1 MGAVS
6 DLTPNL
12 LSTPQAKPGADL
24 MTALAVDLY
33 SDTVTRPTAAMRK
46 AMAEAEVGNEQAHED
61 PTVNKLCEMAAELT
75 GHEAAIYVPSGTMCN
90 AIAYRVYCRQGDAVI
105 LDQLAHPIHA
115 EAGGPAALSG
125 CMLTQV
131 DGGRRGVFSGAAVDK
146 AIKPYKHNRPVAK
159 LVSIEQT
166 SNFGGGACWTLD
178 EIQDVAQATK
188 RHGLALHMDGARM
201 LNAVAATGT
210 SAKAFAQECDSAWI
224 DLSKGLG
231 CPIGAVLVGSKAFIE
246 ESWRWKHQFG
256 GAMRQAGIIAAAGV
270 HAFTHHVERLSD
282 DHQNAKRLAQGLM
295 QIPGI
300 EVDPEEPE
308 TNMVFF
314 DVHGTGMDNFEMS
327 ERLLAKGVR
336 IGAGYGPRDLMR
348 AVTHLDVDGAGID
361 TALAAVR
368 DVAAGRD

>member
-1 MGAVS
+1 MA
-6 DLTPNL
+6 
-12 LSTPQAKPGADL
+12 AI
-24 MTALAVDLY
+24 AVDLY
-33 SDTVTRPTAAMRK
+33 SDTVTRPTAGMRK
-46 AMAEAEVGNEQAHED
+46 AMAEAEVGNEQANED
-61 PTVNKLCEMAAELT
+61 PTVNELCEMMADLT
-75 GHEAAIYVPSGTMCN
+75 GHEAAVYVPSGTMCN
-90 AIAYRVYCRQGDAVI
+90 AIAYRVYCRQGDSVI

-146 AIKPYKHNRPVAK
+146 AIRPYKNNRPVPK
-159 LVSIEQT
+159 VVSIEQT

-178 EIQDVAQATK
+178 EVKDVSAATK
-188 RHGLALHMDGARM
+188 RHGLALHMDGARL

-210 SAKAFAQECDSAWI
+210 AAKDFAGECDSTWI

-231 CPIGAVLVGSKAFIE
+231 CPIGAVLVGSKDFIA

-270 HAFTHHVERLSD
+270 YALKHHVERMAD
-282 DHQNAKRLAQGLM
+282 DHANAKRLAQGLM
-295 QIPGI
+295 QIPGV

-314 DVHGTGMDNFEMS
+314 DVNGTGMDNFEMS
-327 ERLLAKGVR
+327 DRLLAKGVR

-348 AVTHLDVDGAGID
+348 AVTHLDVGADGVD
-361 TALAAVR
+361 RALQAVR

>member
-1 MGAVS
+1 MNAI
-6 DLTPNL
+6 
-12 LSTPQAKPGADL
+12 
-24 MTALAVDLY
+24 AVDLY
-33 SDTVTRPTAAMRK
+33 SDTGTRPSPGMRK
-46 AMAEAEVGNEQAHED
+46 AMAEAEVGNEQAKED
-61 PTVNKLCEMAAELT
+61 PTVNKLCEMAVELT
-75 GHEAAIYVPSGTMCN
+75 GHEAALYVPSGTMCN

-125 CMLTQV
+125 CMLTQL

-146 AIKPYKHNRPVAK
+146 AIRPYKNNRPMAK
-159 LVSIEQT
+159 VVSIEQT

-178 EIQDVAQATK
+178 EVKDVSAATK
-188 RHGLALHMDGARM
+188 RHGLALHMDGARL

-210 SAKAFAQECDSAWI
+210 SAKEFATQCDSTWI

-231 CPIGAVLVGSKAFIE
+231 CPVGAVLVGSEDFIA
-246 ESWRWKHQFG
+246 ESWRLKHQFG

-270 HAFTHHVERLSD
+270 YAFQHNIERLAD
-282 DHQNAKRLAQGLM
+282 DHANAKRLAQGLM

-314 DVHGTGMDNFEMS
+314 DVNGVGMDNFEMS
-327 ERLLAKGVR
+327 ERLLKQGVR

-348 AVTHLDVDGAGID
+348 AVTHLDVDAAGID
-361 TALAAVR
+361 RALEAVR
-368 DVAAGRD
+368 NVAAGRD

>member
-1 MGAVS
+1 MSAI
-6 DLTPNL
+6 
-12 LSTPQAKPGADL
+12 
-24 MTALAVDLY
+24 AVDLY
-33 SDTVTRPTAAMRK
+33 SDTVSRPTPAMRK

-75 GHEAAIYVPSGTMCN
+75 GHEAAVYVPSGTMCN

-115 EAGGPAALSG
+115 ETGGPAALSG

-131 DGGRRGVFSGAAVDK
+131 DGGRRGIFTGADVDK
-146 AIKPYKHNRPVAK
+146 AVKPYKRNRPVAK
-159 LVSIEQT
+159 VVSIEQT

-178 EIQDVAQATK
+178 EVKDVAAAAK
-188 RHGLALHMDGARM
+188 RHDLKLHMDGARM

-210 SAKAFAQECDSAWI
+210 SAKDFASQCDSAWI

-231 CPIGAVLVGSKAFIE
+231 CPIGAVLVGPADFIE
-246 ESWRWKHQFG
+246 EAWRWKTQFG
-256 GAMRQAGIIAAAGV
+256 GAMRQAGIVAAAGV
-270 HAFTHHVERLSD
+270 YALTHHVERLAE
-282 DHQNAKRLAQGLM
+282 DHANAKRLAKGLM

-314 DVHGTGMDNFEMS
+314 DANGTGIDNFDMS
-327 ERLLAKGVR
+327 KRLLAKGVR

-348 AVTHLDVDGAGID
+348 AVTHIDVSTDDID
-361 TALAAVR
+361 AALAAIR

>member
-1 MGAVS
+1 MA
-6 DLTPNL
+6 
-12 LSTPQAKPGADL
+12 AI
-24 MTALAVDLY
+24 AVDLY
-33 SDTVTRPTAAMRK
+33 SDTVTRPTAGMRK

-61 PTVNKLCEMAAELT
+61 PTVNRLCEMAAELT
-75 GHEAAIYVPSGTMCN
+75 GHEAAVYVPSGTMCN
-90 AIAYRVYCRQGDAVI
+90 AIAYRVYCRQGDSVI

-146 AIKPYKHNRPVAK
+146 AVKPYKRNRPVPK
-159 LVSIEQT
+159 VVSIEQT

-178 EIQDVAQATK
+178 EVKDVAAAAK
-188 RHGLALHMDGARM
+188 RNNLALHMDGARM

-210 SAKAFAQECDSAWI
+210 SAKDFASECDSTWI

-231 CPIGAVLVGSKAFIE
+231 CPVGAVLVGSKDFIE

-256 GAMRQAGIIAAAGV
+256 GAMRQAGIVAAAGV
-270 HAFTHHVERLSD
+270 HAFEHHVERLAD
-282 DHQNAKRLAQGLM
+282 DHANAKRLARGLC
-295 QIPGI
+295 QIPGV

-314 DVHGTGMDNFEMS
+314 DVTSLGMTNFEMS
-327 ERLLAKGVR
+327 ERLLARGVR

-348 AVTHLDVDGAGID
+348 AVTHLDVDADGVDA
-361 TALAAVR
+361 ALAAIR
-368 DVAAGRD
+368 DVIAGRD

>member
-1 MGAVS
+1 M
-6 DLTPNL
+6 P
-12 LSTPQAKPGADL
+12 
-24 MTALAVDLY
+24 ALAVDLY
-33 SDTVTRPTAAMRK
+33 SDTVTRPTPAMRK

-61 PTVNKLCEMAAELT
+61 PTVNELCAMAAELT
-75 GHEAAIYVPSGTMCN
+75 GHEAAVFVPSGTMCN
-90 AIAYRVYCRQGDAVI
+90 AIAYRVYCRQGDSVI

-131 DGGRRGVFSGAAVDK
+131 DGGRRGIFTGAAVEK
-146 AIKPYKHNRPVAK
+146 AIKPYKHNRPLPKV
-159 LVSIEQT
+159 VSIEQT

-178 EIQDVAQATK
+178 EVKDVASAARK
-188 RHGLALHMDGARM
+188 HKLALHMDGARM

-210 SAKAFAQECDSAWI
+210 SAKAFASECDSTWI

-231 CPIGAVLVGSKAFIE
+231 CPVGAVLVGSRDFIE

-256 GAMRQAGIIAAAGV
+256 GAMRQAGIVAAAGV
-270 HAFTHHVERLSD
+270 YALKHHVQRLAD

-314 DVHGTGMDNFEMS
+314 DVNGAGMTNFEMS

-348 AVTHLDVDGAGID
+348 AVTHLDVDAKGID
-361 TALAAVR
+361 LALAAVR
-368 DVAAGRD
+368 DVVAGRA